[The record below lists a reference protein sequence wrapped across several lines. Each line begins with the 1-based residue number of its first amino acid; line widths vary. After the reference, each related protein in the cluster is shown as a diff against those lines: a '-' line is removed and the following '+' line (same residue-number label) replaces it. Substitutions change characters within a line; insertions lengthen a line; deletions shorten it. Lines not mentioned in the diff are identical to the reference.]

1 MICCLC
7 PEVSCSLIS
16 RGFLP
21 ALCLITTIRVTEYKI
36 QVSFALRIPLNSELR
51 VSSLFIVFGFFS
63 LLLICKLKCVFSCRI
78 SYVQLL
84 CQFIIE

>member
-1 MICCLC
+1 MSISLNGFLFRFCCLC

-36 QVSFALRIPLNSELR
+36 QFGGWLYKD
-51 VSSLFIVFGFFS
+51 SSWFYYF
-63 LLLICKLKCVFSCRI
+63 
-78 SYVQLL
+78 
-84 CQFIIE
+84 